1 MKEATPRRLQ
11 RPLRLYR
18 RLRPVSSL
26 RIEEIP
32 LGDGRLKKFVDVPW
46 HFYKNDPFW
55 TPPLHADYLGS
66 RLLGMTGLLTPE
78 HPYHRTAEVT
88 HFIAWRGRTPV
99 GRISAAVNHRFN
111 DYHNTAIGFFGHFE
125 LIDSPEVAEELL
137 DKAQEWLSA
146 RGMAVMRG
154 PGEYSCATHERQ
166 GVLIDGFDTPP
177 TVELTHNPPYY
188 AELLEGY
195 GMRKAKDYHAY
206 IVNVQRPRSN
216 RLTELMERVK
226 QRRNITTR
234 SFSMAALRSEIRL
247 VVELYNEAWADN
259 WGFLPLT
266 EDDGDSLE
274 DTLKPI
280 LDEGLVRFAYVDGE
294 PAAVLGAFPDPYYA
308 LRPLWKWYGDS
319 DPVRLARLMRVR
331 RHIPR
336 IRLIFF
342 GIKPKY
348 RRLGVD
354 AVLYDEV
361 KQYAMKRGY
370 QTCDISMLLED
381 NYLILRASS
390 FMEAERYKTWRIY
403 DLAL

>member
-1 MKEATPRRLQ
+1 MKEATARRLQ

-259 WGFLPLT
+259 WGFPSPKMT
-266 EDDGDSLE
+266 ATVSRTRSNPSSTRVWFASRTWTASPRPCWAPSPTRT
-274 DTLKPI
+274 TLC
-280 LDEGLVRFAYVDGE
+280 
-294 PAAVLGAFPDPYYA
+294 DPSGSGTA
-308 LRPLWKWYGDS
+308 IRTLS
-319 DPVRLARLMRVR
+319 DWPVSCACAGTSRVS
-331 RHIPR
+331 
-336 IRLIFF
+336 
-342 GIKPKY
+342 G
-348 RRLGVD
+348 
-354 AVLYDEV
+354 
-361 KQYAMKRGY
+361 
-370 QTCDISMLLED
+370 
-381 NYLILRASS
+381 
-390 FMEAERYKTWRIY
+390 
-403 DLAL
+403 

>member
-1 MKEATPRRLQ
+1 MREATARRLQ

-32 LGDGRLKKFVDVPW
+32 LGDSRLKKFVEVPW
-46 HFYKNDPFW
+46 RLYKNDPLW
-55 TPPLHADYLGS
+55 TPPLRADYLGS

-78 HPYHRTAEVT
+78 HAYHRTAEVT
-88 HFIAWRGRTPV
+88 HFMAWRGRTPV
-99 GRISAAVNHRFN
+99 GRVSAAVNHRFN
-111 DYHNTAIGFFGHFE
+111 EYHNTAVGFFGHFE
-125 LIDSPEVAEELL
+125 LIDSTEVAEELL
-137 DKAQEWLSA
+137 DRAREWLSA
-146 RGMAVMRG
+146 RGMVVMRG

-166 GVLIDGFDTPP
+166 GVPDRRLRYASHGGAHPQPAVLRRTAGSVRHAQGQGLPRLSHGRP
-177 TVELTHNPPYY
+177 AAATARLSELVE
-188 AELLEGY
+188 
-195 GMRKAKDYHAY
+195 K
-206 IVNVQRPRSN
+206 
-216 RLTELMERVK
+216 VK

-234 SFSMAALRSEIRL
+234 AFSMAALRSEVRL

-266 EDDGDSLE
+266 EEDADSLE

-308 LRPLWKWYGDS
+308 LRPRWKWYGDS
-319 DPVRLARLMRVR
+319 DPVRMARLIRLR

-336 IRLIFF
+336 VRLIFF
-342 GIKPKY
+342 GIQPEH

-354 AVLYDEV
+354 AVIYDEV

-381 NYLILRASS
+381 NYLVLRASS